1 MSQIVCQHRKGGIM
15 ETNQGEVRAF
25 LIMSFVIS
33 WVLYGAF
40 LVFGGK
46 SGTGAAG
53 FIAFFGSIVP
63 GIVVIIVRKFL
74 GNGRLKSPL
83 ALYFKPNRWFFFA
96 WLMGL
101 VVTLAIAQL
110 GVELPGHRYSPD
122 MADFY
127 SRMELTKS
135 AEEVATMKQ
144 GLSQLPIS
152 LVWITVITGMIGGVT
167 YLMLLSL
174 MSEMAWRGF
183 LLPVFSKFGFWK
195 AALLTGGIWGLWSMP
210 VVFVADIYPE
220 GRLAGMGMMLVYC
233 ILMSPIVSYFR
244 AKSGSV
250 LPSSIFLGTAAGL
263 AAIPLMIVE
272 GSTAFTVGLT
282 GLAGF
287 IVLGAV
293 DVLLVV
299 YDRFVADTPVAETA
313 VWERPLN
320 A

>member
-1 MSQIVCQHRKGGIM
+1 MEKSQSEI
-15 ETNQGEVRAF
+15 RAF

-46 SGTGAAG
+46 PGTGAAG
-53 FIAFFGSIVP
+53 FIAFIGSIVP
-63 GIVVIIVRKFL
+63 GIIAIIVRKYL
-74 GNGRLKSPL
+74 ASGRLKSPL

-96 WLMGL
+96 WIMAL
-101 VVTLAIAQL
+101 VVTLAIAHL

-127 SRMELTKS
+127 ARMELTKS
-135 AEEVATMKQ
+135 AEHVSAMKQ
-144 GLSQLPIS
+144 SLEQLPFS

-174 MSEMAWRGF
+174 LSEMAWRGF
-183 LLPVFSKFGFWK
+183 LLPVFARLGFWK
-195 AALLTGGIWGLWSMP
+195 AALLTGGIWGLWAMP
-210 VVFVADIYPE
+210 VVLVADIYPG

-233 ILMSPIVSYFR
+233 VLMSPIVSYFR

-250 LPSSIFLGTAAGL
+250 LPSSIFLGTTAGL

-282 GLAGF
+282 GFAGF
-287 IVLGAV
+287 IVLGLV
-293 DVLLVV
+293 DVLLMV
-299 YDRFVADTPVAETA
+299 YDRFVADTPIAETA
-313 VWERPLN
+313 VWERPVKM
-320 A
+320 